1 METVDFFAERVIGV
15 PAFGVGEVALADVR
29 DGRFDGVAF
38 ACERNLVD
46 GAEGE
51 REPGKCTRPVDTE
64 CRYAFFAI
72 AFETQEVPFLVL
84 QKAVEGVR
92 SPTHIVDELVIVAV
106 PVEFGVCHASR
117 ERGKSATRVC
127 VGAHLENVI
136 AFAVTEKEVLE
147 LAVIVGNAPSV
158 EACAVSAQN
167 FKFSAVVTLQNKA
180 LHSAQRTGNKFEVAH
195 VFNLAITI
203 FAIMDSQT
211 IVAPMTPAGVSA
223 VAAIRVSGSKVREVV
238 RLLFGE
244 SAIKNLKPREAKLAT
259 ARDYRTMVGEDR
271 ATALVIDSLLYIFF
285 EGPNSYTG
293 EDVLELY
300 PHGNPII
307 VRELIQVIKS
317 VDGVRLAEP
326 GEYTRRAFLNGRMD
340 LVQAESVADVIHSA
354 NRDELKN
361 AHRLLGGALSK
372 KVKTLTEQV
381 MDISARL
388 ELDVDF
394 SEEEA
399 DPDYATWGVKI
410 SAIRESVESILKSF
424 KGKAAVS
431 RLPLAVLY
439 GAPNA
444 GKSSLVNALLGEDR
458 ILVSNIPGTTRDFVE
473 VRLFL
478 DGGEIRL
485 VDTAGIADKATDAL
499 DALSMEKSKEILAEA
514 DMKILV
520 VDGSGVS
527 DCNVIARNA
536 SDEAIQPDFIV
547 VSKSDLGASR
557 QGGAS
562 RHPERSEGSSESSL
576 RISSKTGE
584 GLAELKRAMNA
595 VLFKK
600 TENSE
605 DLWITSEREKTCLEE
620 ALAGIDRALNLIR
633 TNPAVELLAFEMQLV
648 RRSLQSITGEIS
660 SEDVLQQIFAGFC
673 IGK

>member
-1 METVDFFAERVIGV
+1 
-15 PAFGVGEVALADVR
+15 
-29 DGRFDGVAF
+29 
-38 ACERNLVD
+38 
-46 GAEGE
+46 
-51 REPGKCTRPVDTE
+51 
-64 CRYAFFAI
+64 
-72 AFETQEVPFLVL
+72 
-84 QKAVEGVR
+84 
-92 SPTHIVDELVIVAV
+92 
-106 PVEFGVCHASR
+106 
-117 ERGKSATRVC
+117 
-127 VGAHLENVI
+127 
-136 AFAVTEKEVLE
+136 
-147 LAVIVGNAPSV
+147 
-158 EACAVSAQN
+158 
-167 FKFSAVVTLQNKA
+167 
-180 LHSAQRTGNKFEVAH
+180 
-195 VFNLAITI
+195 
-203 FAIMDSQT
+203 MDSQT

-223 VAAIRVSGSKVREVV
+223 VAAIRVSGSRVREVA

-259 ARDYRTMVGEDR
+259 ARDYRTMVSDDR

-354 NRDELKN
+354 NRDELRN

-381 MDISARL
+381 MDISAHL

-520 VDGSGVS
+520 VDGSLDERLETRDES
-527 DCNVIARNA
+527 CMSCHPERNEVE
-536 SDEAIQPDFIV
+536 SKDLHPDFV
-547 VSKSDLGASR
+547 VISKSDLLD
-557 QGGAS
+557 
-562 RHPERSEGSSESSL
+562 ERRETRDERGDSIH
-576 RISSKTGE
+576 ISSKTGE

-595 VLFKK
+595 ALFKK

>member
-1 METVDFFAERVIGV
+1 
-15 PAFGVGEVALADVR
+15 
-29 DGRFDGVAF
+29 
-38 ACERNLVD
+38 
-46 GAEGE
+46 
-51 REPGKCTRPVDTE
+51 
-64 CRYAFFAI
+64 
-72 AFETQEVPFLVL
+72 
-84 QKAVEGVR
+84 
-92 SPTHIVDELVIVAV
+92 
-106 PVEFGVCHASR
+106 
-117 ERGKSATRVC
+117 
-127 VGAHLENVI
+127 
-136 AFAVTEKEVLE
+136 
-147 LAVIVGNAPSV
+147 
-158 EACAVSAQN
+158 
-167 FKFSAVVTLQNKA
+167 
-180 LHSAQRTGNKFEVAH
+180 
-195 VFNLAITI
+195 
-203 FAIMDSQT
+203 MDSQT

-244 SAIKNLKPREAKLAT
+244 SAIENLKPREAKLAT
-259 ARDYRTMVGEDR
+259 ARDYRTMVGDDR
-271 ATALVIDSLLYIFF
+271 KTAQVVDSLLYIFF

-317 VDGVRLAEP
+317 VEGVRLAEP

-394 SEEEA
+394 AEEEA
-399 DPDYATWGVKI
+399 DPDYATWGAKLE
-410 SAIRESVESILKSF
+410 AIRESVESILKSF

-520 VDGSGVS
+520 VDGADERDAKKEVPAFAGMT
-527 DCNVIARNA
+527 NEEHVIARND
-536 SDEAIQPDFIV
+536 SDEAIQPDFV
-547 VSKSDLGASR
+547 VISKSDIAPC
-557 QGGAS
+557 
-562 RHPERSEGSSESSL
+562 HPESRNGVRDKLCVSGVEGSSL

-595 VLFKK
+595 ALFKK

-605 DLWITSEREKTCLEE
+605 DLWITSEREKACLEE
-620 ALAGIDRALNLIR
+620 ALAGIDRALSLIR

-660 SEDVLQQIFAGFC
+660 SEDVLQKIFAGFC

>member
-1 METVDFFAERVIGV
+1 
-15 PAFGVGEVALADVR
+15 
-29 DGRFDGVAF
+29 
-38 ACERNLVD
+38 
-46 GAEGE
+46 
-51 REPGKCTRPVDTE
+51 
-64 CRYAFFAI
+64 
-72 AFETQEVPFLVL
+72 
-84 QKAVEGVR
+84 
-92 SPTHIVDELVIVAV
+92 
-106 PVEFGVCHASR
+106 
-117 ERGKSATRVC
+117 
-127 VGAHLENVI
+127 
-136 AFAVTEKEVLE
+136 
-147 LAVIVGNAPSV
+147 
-158 EACAVSAQN
+158 
-167 FKFSAVVTLQNKA
+167 
-180 LHSAQRTGNKFEVAH
+180 
-195 VFNLAITI
+195 
-203 FAIMDSQT
+203 MDSQT

-238 RLLFGE
+238 CLLFGE
-244 SAIKNLKPREAKLAT
+244 SALENLKPREAKLAT
-259 ARDYRTMVGEDR
+259 ARDYRTMVGDDR
-271 ATALVIDSLLYIFF
+271 KTAQVIDSLLYIFF

-317 VDGVRLAEP
+317 VEGVRLAEP

-394 SEEEA
+394 AEEEA
-399 DPDYATWGVKI
+399 DPDYATWGMKI
-410 SAIRESVESILKSF
+410 EAIRESVESILKSF
-424 KGKAAVS
+424 KGKAAVG

-514 DMKILV
+514 DLKILV
-520 VDGSGVS
+520 VDGSDDKCEERASQPCLHGNDRAQHLVLERS
-527 DCNVIARNA
+527 ESTKTKDERGECCGDACVPIAEPTGLGTKCKNESCDRICAGMTNEENVIARND
-536 SDEAIQPDFIV
+536 SDEAIQPDFVV
-547 VSKSDLGASR
+547 VSKSDLLDERFDKRSLSWYAEPAGALPKCADLGY
-557 QGGAS
+557 GG
-562 RHPERSEGSSESSL
+562 SL
-576 RISSKTGE
+576 HISSKTGE

-595 VLFKK
+595 ALFKK
-600 TENSE
+600 IENSE

-620 ALAGIDRALNLIR
+620 ALAGIDRALSLIR

-660 SEDVLQQIFAGFC
+660 SEDVLQKIFAGFC

>member
-1 METVDFFAERVIGV
+1 
-15 PAFGVGEVALADVR
+15 
-29 DGRFDGVAF
+29 
-38 ACERNLVD
+38 
-46 GAEGE
+46 
-51 REPGKCTRPVDTE
+51 
-64 CRYAFFAI
+64 
-72 AFETQEVPFLVL
+72 
-84 QKAVEGVR
+84 
-92 SPTHIVDELVIVAV
+92 
-106 PVEFGVCHASR
+106 
-117 ERGKSATRVC
+117 
-127 VGAHLENVI
+127 
-136 AFAVTEKEVLE
+136 
-147 LAVIVGNAPSV
+147 
-158 EACAVSAQN
+158 
-167 FKFSAVVTLQNKA
+167 
-180 LHSAQRTGNKFEVAH
+180 
-195 VFNLAITI
+195 
-203 FAIMDSQT
+203 MDSQT
-211 IVAPMTPAGVSA
+211 IVAPMTPAGMSA
-223 VAAIRVSGSKVREVV
+223 VAAIRVSGSKVREVM
-238 RLLFGE
+238 RLLFGDV
-244 SAIKNLKPREAKLAT
+244 SLKNLKAREAKLAT
-259 ARDYRTMVGEDR
+259 ARDYRTMDGDDR
-271 ATALVIDSLLYIFF
+271 KTAQVIDSLLYIFF

-317 VDGVRLAEP
+317 IEGVRLAEP

-410 SAIRESVESILKSF
+410 SAIRESVESILRSF

-520 VDGSGVS
+520 LDGSDERG
-527 DCNVIARNA
+527 A
-536 SDEAIQPDFIV
+536 SCYSENIKPDFVV
-547 VSKSDLGASR
+547 VSKSDLVASR
-557 QGGAS
+557 PGGAS
-562 RHPERSEGSSESSL
+562 RHPESRNGVRDKLRASGVEGSSL

-584 GLAELKRAMNA
+584 GLAELRQVMNA
-595 VLFKK
+595 ALFKK

-620 ALAGIDRALNLIR
+620 ALAGIDRALSLIR

-660 SEDVLQQIFAGFC
+660 SEDVLQKIFAGFC

>member
-1 METVDFFAERVIGV
+1 M
-15 PAFGVGEVALADVR
+15 PAFGIGEVALADVC

-38 ACERNLVD
+38 ASECNLVD

-51 REPGKCTRPVDTE
+51 REPGKCTRPVDSE
-64 CRYAFFAI
+64 CCNAFFVI

-84 QKAVEGVR
+84 QKAVESVR
-92 SPTHIVDELVIVAV
+92 CPAHIVDELVIVTV
-106 PVEFGVCHASR
+106 PVEFGVGYASR
-117 ERGKSATRVC
+117 EWGESATRVC
-127 VGAHLENVI
+127 IGTHLENVV
-136 AFAVTEKEVLE
+136 AFAVAEKEVLK

-158 EACAVSAQN
+158 EACAVTAQN

-180 LHSAQRTGNKFEVAH
+180 LHSAQRTGNDFKLAH

-203 FAIMDSQT
+203 FALMDSQT

-244 SAIKNLKPREAKLAT
+244 SAVNNLKSREAKLAT

-317 VDGVRLAEP
+317 VEGVRLAEP

-520 VDGSGVS
+520 VDGSDERG
-527 DCNVIARNA
+527 A
-536 SDEAIQPDFIV
+536 SSYSENIKPDFV
-547 VSKSDLGASR
+547 VISKSDLDASR
-557 QGGAS
+557 QGGN
-562 RHPERSEGSSESSL
+562 L

-584 GLAELKRAMNA
+584 GLSDLKCAMNA
-595 VLFKK
+595 TLFKK

>member
-1 METVDFFAERVIGV
+1 
-15 PAFGVGEVALADVR
+15 
-29 DGRFDGVAF
+29 
-38 ACERNLVD
+38 
-46 GAEGE
+46 
-51 REPGKCTRPVDTE
+51 
-64 CRYAFFAI
+64 
-72 AFETQEVPFLVL
+72 
-84 QKAVEGVR
+84 
-92 SPTHIVDELVIVAV
+92 
-106 PVEFGVCHASR
+106 
-117 ERGKSATRVC
+117 
-127 VGAHLENVI
+127 
-136 AFAVTEKEVLE
+136 
-147 LAVIVGNAPSV
+147 
-158 EACAVSAQN
+158 
-167 FKFSAVVTLQNKA
+167 
-180 LHSAQRTGNKFEVAH
+180 
-195 VFNLAITI
+195 
-203 FAIMDSQT
+203 MDSQT

-238 RLLFGE
+238 CLLFGE
-244 SAIKNLKPREAKLAT
+244 SALKNLKPREAKLAT
-259 ARDYRTMVGEDR
+259 ARDYRTMVGDDR
-271 ATALVIDSLLYIFF
+271 KTAQVIDCLLYIFF

-394 SEEEA
+394 AEEEA
-399 DPDYATWGVKI
+399 DPDYATWDMKI
-410 SAIRESVESILKSF
+410 EAIRESVESILKSF

-520 VDGSGVS
+520 VDGADDKCEERVS
-527 DCNVIARNA
+527 QPCLHGNDRTQHLVLERSESTKTKDERGECCGDACVLIAEPTGLGTKCKDESCDRICAGMTNEENVIARNDSGA
-536 SDEAIQPDFIV
+536 CREQSVAEAIQPDFV
-547 VSKSDLGASR
+547 VISKSDLGASR
-557 QGGAS
+557 PGGAF
-562 RHPERSEGSSESSL
+562 RHSEQSEGSSESRL

-595 VLFKK
+595 ALFKK
-600 TENSE
+600 IENSE

-620 ALAGIDRALNLIR
+620 ALAGIDRALSLIR

-660 SEDVLQQIFAGFC
+660 SEDVLQKIFAGFC

>member
-1 METVDFFAERVIGV
+1 
-15 PAFGVGEVALADVR
+15 
-29 DGRFDGVAF
+29 
-38 ACERNLVD
+38 
-46 GAEGE
+46 
-51 REPGKCTRPVDTE
+51 
-64 CRYAFFAI
+64 
-72 AFETQEVPFLVL
+72 
-84 QKAVEGVR
+84 
-92 SPTHIVDELVIVAV
+92 
-106 PVEFGVCHASR
+106 
-117 ERGKSATRVC
+117 
-127 VGAHLENVI
+127 
-136 AFAVTEKEVLE
+136 
-147 LAVIVGNAPSV
+147 
-158 EACAVSAQN
+158 
-167 FKFSAVVTLQNKA
+167 
-180 LHSAQRTGNKFEVAH
+180 
-195 VFNLAITI
+195 
-203 FAIMDSQT
+203 MDSQT

-223 VAAIRVSGSKVREVV
+223 IAALRVSGSKVREVV

-244 SAIKNLKPREAKLAT
+244 SAFKNLKPREAKLAT
-259 ARDYRTMVGEDR
+259 ARDYRTVVNGDR
-271 ATALVIDSLLYIFF
+271 KTAQVIDSLLYIFF

-307 VRELIQVIKS
+307 VRELLQVIKS
-317 VDGVRLAEP
+317 VEGVRLAEP

-354 NRDELKN
+354 NRAELKN

-394 SEEEA
+394 AEEEA
-399 DPDYATWGVKI
+399 DPDYANWEKKI
-410 SAIRESVESILKSF
+410 EAIRESVESILKSF
-424 KGKAAVS
+424 KGNAAVR

-478 DGGEIRL
+478 AGGEIRL

-520 VDGSGVS
+520 VDGSAP
-527 DCNVIARNA
+527 CRPERNEVE
-536 SDEAIQPDFIV
+536 SKDLQPDLV
-547 VSKSDLGASR
+547 VISKSDLFDAPSSSNEVR
-557 QGGAS
+557 
-562 RHPERSEGSSESSL
+562 GSSDVSL
-576 RISSKTGE
+576 HISSKTGE
-584 GLAELKRAMNA
+584 GLESLTNAMNA
-595 VLFKK
+595 RLFANND
-600 TENSE
+600 ESE

-620 ALAGIDRALNLIR
+620 ALAGIDRTLSLIR
-633 TNPAVELLAFEMQLV
+633 TNPAVELIAFEMQLV
-648 RRSLQSITGEIS
+648 RRALQSITGEIS
-660 SEDVLQQIFAGFC
+660 SEDVLQKIFAGFC

>member
-1 METVDFFAERVIGV
+1 
-15 PAFGVGEVALADVR
+15 
-29 DGRFDGVAF
+29 
-38 ACERNLVD
+38 
-46 GAEGE
+46 
-51 REPGKCTRPVDTE
+51 
-64 CRYAFFAI
+64 
-72 AFETQEVPFLVL
+72 
-84 QKAVEGVR
+84 
-92 SPTHIVDELVIVAV
+92 
-106 PVEFGVCHASR
+106 
-117 ERGKSATRVC
+117 
-127 VGAHLENVI
+127 
-136 AFAVTEKEVLE
+136 
-147 LAVIVGNAPSV
+147 
-158 EACAVSAQN
+158 
-167 FKFSAVVTLQNKA
+167 
-180 LHSAQRTGNKFEVAH
+180 
-195 VFNLAITI
+195 
-203 FAIMDSQT
+203 MDSQT

-223 VAAIRVSGSKVREVV
+223 VAAIRVSGSRVREVV

-244 SAIKNLKPREAKLAT
+244 AALKNLKAREAKLAT
-259 ARDYRTMVGEDR
+259 ARDYRTMVGDDR
-271 ATALVIDSLLYIFF
+271 ATAQVIDSLLYIFF

-317 VDGVRLAEP
+317 VEGVRLAEP

-394 SEEEA
+394 AEEEA
-399 DPDYATWGVKI
+399 DPDYATWGTKI
-410 SAIRESVESILKSF
+410 EAIRESVLSILKSF
-424 KGKAAVS
+424 REKAAVS

-458 ILVSNIPGTTRDFVE
+458 ILVSDIPGTTRDFVE

-485 VDTAGIADKATDAL
+485 VDTAGIADKAADAL
-499 DALSMEKSKEILAEA
+499 DALSMEKSREILAEA

-520 VDGSGVS
+520 IDGSDVRGNS
-527 DCNVIARNA
+527 D
-536 SDEAIQPDFIV
+536 DAIHPDFIV
-547 VSKSDLGASR
+547 ISKSDLGASR
-557 QGGAS
+557 PGNACMDMTNS
-562 RHPERSEGSSESSL
+562 IH
-576 RISSKTGE
+576 ISSKTGA
-584 GLAELKRAMNA
+584 GLVELRQTMNA
-595 VLFKK
+595 ALFKK

-620 ALAGIDRALNLIR
+620 ALAGIDRTLSLIR
-633 TNPAVELLAFEMQLV
+633 TNPAVELIAFEMQLV
-648 RRSLQSITGEIS
+648 RRALQSITGEIS
-660 SEDVLQQIFAGFC
+660 SEDVLQKIFAGFC

>member
-1 METVDFFAERVIGV
+1 
-15 PAFGVGEVALADVR
+15 
-29 DGRFDGVAF
+29 
-38 ACERNLVD
+38 
-46 GAEGE
+46 
-51 REPGKCTRPVDTE
+51 
-64 CRYAFFAI
+64 
-72 AFETQEVPFLVL
+72 
-84 QKAVEGVR
+84 
-92 SPTHIVDELVIVAV
+92 
-106 PVEFGVCHASR
+106 
-117 ERGKSATRVC
+117 
-127 VGAHLENVI
+127 
-136 AFAVTEKEVLE
+136 
-147 LAVIVGNAPSV
+147 
-158 EACAVSAQN
+158 
-167 FKFSAVVTLQNKA
+167 
-180 LHSAQRTGNKFEVAH
+180 
-195 VFNLAITI
+195 
-203 FAIMDSQT
+203 MDSQT

-244 SAIKNLKPREAKLAT
+244 VAVKNLVAREAKLAT
-259 ARDYRTMVGEDR
+259 ARDYRTLVGDDR
-271 ATALVIDSLLYIFF
+271 KTAQVIDSLLYIFF

-317 VDGVRLAEP
+317 IDGVRLAEP

-394 SEEEA
+394 AEEEA
-399 DPDYATWGVKI
+399 DPDYATWGAKLE
-410 SAIRESVESILKSF
+410 AIRESVESILKSF

-485 VDTAGIADKATDAL
+485 VDTAGIADRATDAL
-499 DALSMEKSKEILAEA
+499 DALSMEKSREILAEA

-520 VDGSGVS
+520 VDQVSGVRYQES
-527 DCNVIARNA
+527 GM
-536 SDEAIQPDFIV
+536 DESPDV
-547 VSKSDLGASR
+547 VVYSKSDLA
-557 QGGAS
+557 QC
-562 RHPERSEGSSESSL
+562 HPECNEGSSVNSI
-576 RISSKTGE
+576 RVSSKTGE
-584 GLAELKRAMNA
+584 GLSELKRVMNS

-620 ALAGIDRALNLIR
+620 ALAGIDRALALIG

-660 SEDVLQQIFAGFC
+660 SEDVLQKIFAGFC

>member
-1 METVDFFAERVIGV
+1 
-15 PAFGVGEVALADVR
+15 
-29 DGRFDGVAF
+29 
-38 ACERNLVD
+38 
-46 GAEGE
+46 
-51 REPGKCTRPVDTE
+51 
-64 CRYAFFAI
+64 
-72 AFETQEVPFLVL
+72 
-84 QKAVEGVR
+84 
-92 SPTHIVDELVIVAV
+92 
-106 PVEFGVCHASR
+106 
-117 ERGKSATRVC
+117 
-127 VGAHLENVI
+127 
-136 AFAVTEKEVLE
+136 
-147 LAVIVGNAPSV
+147 
-158 EACAVSAQN
+158 
-167 FKFSAVVTLQNKA
+167 
-180 LHSAQRTGNKFEVAH
+180 
-195 VFNLAITI
+195 
-203 FAIMDSQT
+203 MDSQT

-244 SAIKNLKPREAKLAT
+244 SAIENLKPREAKLAT
-259 ARDYRTMVGEDR
+259 ARDYRTMVGDDR
-271 ATALVIDSLLYIFF
+271 KTAQVVDSLLYIFF

-317 VDGVRLAEP
+317 IDGVRLAEP

-520 VDGSGVS
+520 VDGADERMDPIPHRTMCSGVQG
-527 DCNVIARNA
+527 D
-536 SDEAIQPDFIV
+536 
-547 VSKSDLGASR
+547 SKSDFVVISKSDIAPC
-557 QGGAS
+557 
-562 RHPERSEGSSESSL
+562 HPESRNGVRDKLCASGVEGSSL

-584 GLAELKRAMNA
+584 GLAELKHAMNA
-595 VLFKK
+595 ALFKK

-620 ALAGIDRALNLIR
+620 ALAGIDRALALIR

-660 SEDVLQQIFAGFC
+660 SEDVLQKIFAGFC

>member
-1 METVDFFAERVIGV
+1 
-15 PAFGVGEVALADVR
+15 
-29 DGRFDGVAF
+29 
-38 ACERNLVD
+38 
-46 GAEGE
+46 
-51 REPGKCTRPVDTE
+51 
-64 CRYAFFAI
+64 
-72 AFETQEVPFLVL
+72 
-84 QKAVEGVR
+84 
-92 SPTHIVDELVIVAV
+92 
-106 PVEFGVCHASR
+106 
-117 ERGKSATRVC
+117 
-127 VGAHLENVI
+127 
-136 AFAVTEKEVLE
+136 
-147 LAVIVGNAPSV
+147 
-158 EACAVSAQN
+158 
-167 FKFSAVVTLQNKA
+167 
-180 LHSAQRTGNKFEVAH
+180 
-195 VFNLAITI
+195 
-203 FAIMDSQT
+203 MDSQT

-372 KVKTLTEQV
+372 KVKTLTELV

-520 VDGSGVS
+520 VDGSL
-527 DCNVIARNA
+527 DENCA
-536 SDEAIQPDFIV
+536 SCHPENGAAQPDIV
-547 VSKSDLGASR
+547 VISKSDLLD
-557 QGGAS
+557 
-562 RHPERSEGSSESSL
+562 ERRETRDERGESI

-595 VLFKK
+595 ALFKK
-600 TENSE
+600 MENSE